1 MAINHGR
8 IGNEG
13 FSYFSET
20 AFKNLEKA
28 IQLLEKYNSV
38 QHKSS
43 LEGAKAIQNEIA
55 LREKYK
61 QQLENMGID
70 LHSNLDTL
78 KRQYETEKE
87 IYEQRQKE
95 RIREQRDSDEKKRE
109 QKRTKIMQQWEKDFQ
124 ELINDNSDKEIANQK
139 KLNEIRE
146 KAIKQAEDLRISEK
160 KRQADMYKYAEEY
173 RAELQRQNRQ
183 KNIDNFKSSVV
194 GSIFGTTS
202 QDVEA
207 IKDGSFMWS
216 NAIKVFSK
224 AVEVFRD
231 AIKDGID
238 KNYNTAQE
246 TLNRIV
252 ASNSNGGSFGWA
264 RGTIN
269 TSNIKGFVG
278 GKSYTGYKQI
288 NNLITD
294 QLSAEGLFNNIS
306 NTDVMKSVAS
316 LTSERGFG
324 LEKAIAKGYQDTV
337 IKYIVPYLDTASE
350 AYDSLELLLPRNV

>member
-95 RIREQRDSDEKKRE
+95 RIREQRDIDEKKRE

-146 KAIKQAEDLRISEK
+146 EAIKKAENLRTSEK
-160 KRQADMYKYAEEY
+160 RRQENLYKAAQEY
-173 RAELQRQNRQ
+173 KKELQRQKEQ
-183 KNIDNFKSSVV
+183 KKSYEFKSNFVN
-194 GSIFGTTS
+194 SIFGTTS
-202 QDVEA
+202 QDVKEIKEGSFKWNAA
-207 IKDGSFMWS
+207 IK
-216 NAIKVFSK
+216 IFSK
-224 AVEVFRD
+224 SVEIFRD
-231 AIKDGID
+231 AIKEGIN

-246 TLNRIV
+246 TLNRII
-252 ASNSNGGSFGWA
+252 APNSNGGSFGWA
-264 RGTIN
+264 RGNIN
-269 TSNIKGFVG
+269 TSNINGFVG
-278 GKSYTGYKQI
+278 GKNYTGYKQI

-306 NTDVMKSVAS
+306 NTDVMKSVAT